1 MKALPET
8 FNSIVYEYPGPE
20 GAMYEFDG
28 NMLKMEYARKVISSG
43 IWGTL
48 GITLVVLII
57 ITAIA
62 YSSGEKN
69 GKKIDG

>member
-1 MKALPET
+1 
-8 FNSIVYEYPGPE
+8 
-20 GAMYEFDG
+20 MYEFDG